1 MPRDEEDRNILA
13 SVVQEIYLVYLIEP
27 VCSIAR
33 VKCVA
38 RNETISSVC
47 GEVAV
52 ADADPEHNHHRV

>member
-1 MPRDEEDRNILA
+1 MKKTEISTQVWCKR
-13 SVVQEIYLVYLIEP
+13 IYLVYLIEP

-47 GEVAV
+47 GKMAV
-52 ADADPEHNHHRV
+52 ANADPEHKHHSV